1 MWSIA
6 AVLTIFLAPTVAND
20 QRHFTKAAPYT
31 ITAPDVNLDVHIS
44 SSITTSTSFN
54 VGDRTLAEDFE
65 ITNNSEDTR
74 DILDIYP
81 FNLSLKPT
89 PTALTPEQISTA
101 IAVMEEI
108 IINNLQFEADELT
121 RIKAVDLKDVAVV
134 EFLPAQERM
143 LRNGRVLAGGPTA
156 ASSVMMVPGGIA
168 NVTFSLD
175 YKTPSEEVLNEAV
188 RTILNRSLK
197 DALKNVTGFETLE
210 EISAT
215 PYFPPPLIQPD
226 DENGKRRT
234 ISVATS
240 ASLGAM
246 AALIVAGG
254 LGYYAWKKG
263 SMKKMNGRFRD
274 VRSSLRMN
282 SLKRADPDPQAQEY
296 LVEVCTDLTE
306 SPTTSPKVSP
316 NGSSSYHS
324 SLESP
329 AVKDYPSPSS
339 VRSKKLRAGDK
350 KTIDPSEYVVEIS
363 TD

>member
-1 MWSIA
+1 MRSISA
-6 AVLTIFLAPTVAND
+6 LLTIFLAPTVANE
-20 QRHFTKAAPYT
+20 QRQFTKAAHP
-31 ITAPDVNLDVHIS
+31 ISAPDVNLDVHIS
-44 SSITTSTSFN
+44 STIASSTSSNF
-54 VGDRTLAEDFE
+54 GDRTLEDFG

-74 DILDIYP
+74 DILDIFP
-81 FNLSLKPT
+81 FNLSLRPT

-101 IAVMEEI
+101 IDVMEEI
-108 IINNLQFEADELT
+108 IINNLKFEADELT
-121 RIKAVDLKDVAVV
+121 LIKAVELDDTAVA

-156 ASSVMMVPGGIA
+156 ASSVMMVTGGSA

-175 YKTPSEEVLNEAV
+175 YKAPSEEVLNEAI
-188 RTILNRSLK
+188 RNILNRSLK
-197 DALKNVTGFETLE
+197 DALKNATGFDELE

-215 PYFPPPLIQPD
+215 PYIPPPLIQPD
-226 DENGKRRT
+226 GENRRT

-246 AALIVAGG
+246 AALVVAVG

-282 SLKRADPDPQAQEY
+282 SLKRTDPDPQAQEY

-306 SPTTSPKVSP
+306 SPTKNSPKVSP

-329 AVKDYPSPSS
+329 AAKDYPSPSS

-350 KTIDPSEYVVEIS
+350 KTIDPADYNVEIS
-363 TD
+363 TE